1 VCLKFINLQYILDFT
16 QIEKITVALAIMKE
30 FEREYNRMKLKRKM
44 INICLSLL
52 LGAFSTLAEIN

>member
-30 FEREYNRMKLKRKM
+30 FEREYN
-44 INICLSLL
+44 
-52 LGAFSTLAEIN
+52 